1 MVAILHFAGG
11 KVNIYDYI
19 NHLRI
24 TIMRTA
30 FYVSDGTA
38 LTAEAFGH
46 ALLSMFPVEF
56 NHQTLP
62 FIDSEEKANAVCR
75 KIKQALATDG
85 EPPLI
90 FHTFVN
96 TQLKAQIVNCG
107 GVSYDFLE
115 QFVGSVQHELGVQAK
130 PKTHRTH
137 GVHKNY
143 NFRVDAI
150 NYALDNDDGKRLNNL
165 AEADI
170 ILIGVSR
177 TGKTPTSL
185 YLALQYGIKAA
196 NYPITDDDNFE
207 HLHLPKELKLQRH
220 KLFGLTLNA
229 QRLHDIRNQRRPG
242 SQYASMQQCRFEL
255 QEVEKLYRKEAI
267 PFIDSTQ
274 YSVEEIAAKILAQT
288 NLQRRRY

>member
-1 MVAILHFAGG
+1 
-11 KVNIYDYI
+11 
-19 NHLRI
+19 
-24 TIMRTA
+24 MRTA
-30 FYVSDGTA
+30 YYISDGTA

-56 NHQTLP
+56 QHITRP
-62 FIDSEEKANAVCR
+62 FIDSEEKADQVCR
-75 KIKQALATDG
+75 QIQQAAATDG

-96 TQLKAQIVNCG
+96 TRLKQKIVSCG
-107 GVSYDFLE
+107 GISYDFLD
-115 QFVGSVQHELGVQAK
+115 QFVGSVEQQLNVTAQ

-137 GVHKNY
+137 GAHKNY

-150 NYALDNDDGKRLNNL
+150 NYALDNDDGKKLNQL
-165 AEADI
+165 DQADV

-196 NYPITDDDNFE
+196 NYPITEDDDFE
-207 HLHLPKELKLQRH
+207 RLNLPRELKMQRH
-220 KLFGLTLNA
+220 KLFGLTLDP
-229 QRLHDIRNQRRPG
+229 QRLHEIRSHRRPG
-242 SQYASMQQCRFEL
+242 SDYASMQQCRYEL
-255 QEVEKLYRKEAI
+255 QQVETLYRREVV
-267 PFIDSTQ
+267 PFINSTQ
-274 YSVEEIAAKILAQT
+274 FSVEEIAAKILAKT

>member
-1 MVAILHFAGG
+1 
-11 KVNIYDYI
+11 
-19 NHLRI
+19 
-24 TIMRTA
+24 MRTA

-56 NHQTLP
+56 QHKTLP
-62 FIDSEEKANAVCR
+62 FTDTQAKAEQVCR
-75 KIKQALATDG
+75 QIRQALAADG

-96 TQLKAQIVNCG
+96 EKLKQKIVDCG
-107 GVSYDFLE
+107 GISYDFLD
-115 QFVGSVQHELGVQAK
+115 QFVGSVEQHIGIKAE

-137 GVHKNY
+137 GVDKNY

-150 NYALDNDDGKRLNNL
+150 NYALDNDDGKKLNQL
-165 AEADI
+165 DQADI

-196 NYPITDDDNFE
+196 NYPITDDDDFE
-207 HLHLPKELKLQRH
+207 QLSLPQELKQQRH
-220 KLFGLTLNA
+220 KMFGLTLSV
-229 QRLHDIRNQRRPG
+229 QRLHEIRSQRRQG

-255 QEVEKLYRKEAI
+255 QEVEKLYRREAI
-267 PFIDSTQ
+267 PFINSTQ
-274 YSVEEIAAKILAQT
+274 FSVEEIAAKILAKT
-288 NLQRRRY
+288 NLQRRR

>member
-1 MVAILHFAGG
+1 
-11 KVNIYDYI
+11 
-19 NHLRI
+19 
-24 TIMRTA
+24 MRTA

-56 NHQTLP
+56 QHTTLP
-62 FIDSEEKANAVCR
+62 FIDSEAKADKVCR
-75 KIKQALATDG
+75 QINQAFEKDG

-96 TQLKAQIVNCG
+96 ETLKQKVVNCG
-107 GVSYDFLE
+107 GISYDFLD
-115 QFVGSVQHELGVQAK
+115 QFVGSVAQQIGVQAE

-150 NYALDNDDGKRLNNL
+150 NYALDNDDGKKLNQL
-165 AEADI
+165 DQADI
-170 ILIGVSR
+170 ILVGVSR

-196 NYPITDDDNFE
+196 NYPITDDDDFE
-207 HLHLPKELKLQRH
+207 HLDLPKELKLQRH
-220 KLFGLTLNA
+220 KLFGLTLDP
-229 QRLHDIRNQRRPG
+229 QRLHEIRSQRRQG
-242 SQYASMQQCRFEL
+242 SQYASMQQCQFEL
-255 QEVEKLYRKEAI
+255 REVEKLYRKEAV
-267 PFIDSTQ
+267 PFINSTHF
-274 YSVEEIAAKILAQT
+274 SVEEIAAKILAKT

>member
-1 MVAILHFAGG
+1 VLSILHFAAQQ
-11 KVNIYDYI
+11 VNICPHI
-19 NHLRI
+19 IKIRTVN
-24 TIMRTA
+24 MRTA
-30 FYVSDGTA
+30 FYISDGTA

-56 NHQTLP
+56 QHKTLP
-62 FIDSEEKANAVCR
+62 FVDTQDKAEKVCR
-75 KIKQALATDG
+75 QIRQSLKENG

-96 TQLKAQIVNCG
+96 EKLKTKITNCG
-107 GVSYDFLE
+107 GISYDFLE
-115 QFVGSVQHELGVQAK
+115 QFKGSVEQELKVKAE

-150 NYALDNDDGKRLNNL
+150 NYALDNDDGKRLNQL
-165 AEADI
+165 DEADI
-170 ILIGVSR
+170 ILVGVSR

-196 NYPITDDDNFE
+196 NYPLTEDDDFE
-207 HLHLPKELKLQRH
+207 HLDLPKELKQQRH

-229 QRLHDIRNQRRPG
+229 QRLHEIRSQRRHG

-255 QEVEKLYRKEAI
+255 QEVEKLYRREAI
-267 PFIDSTQ
+267 PFINSTHF
-274 YSVEEIAAKILAQT
+274 SVEEIAAKILAKT